1 MVKVLHILDHSL
13 PLHSG
18 YSFRSQS
25 ILVSQRKR
33 GLTPV
38 AITSPKHEES
48 WKRDRVRYER
58 IVGIPYYRTGTVSR
72 SKLPVVTELRLMVL
86 LRERLRQVVLF
97 EKPNILHAHSPI
109 LNVFPALYVGREL
122 GVPVVYEIRAFW
134 EDAAVDHGTYN
145 AYSMRYR
152 AVRQLETRACRQSN
166 QVAVLCEGLKLDVIK
181 RGIPENKITMVPNGV
196 NLDDFIPC
204 RPDSEYRE
212 TWGLDGK
219 RVIGFIGSFYRYE
232 GLDLLVEGFAQIVS
246 RYPNAVL
253 LLIGGGETEKNLKR
267 QIEKLGLDNR
277 VLMPG
282 RISHERVPG
291 CYALMDVLV
300 YPRYSMRLTDLV
312 TPLKPLEAM
321 AMGKAVVASDVGGHR
336 ELVRDGETGLLFKAG
351 DVYALRD
358 TLRLALDD
366 VSLRKRLEDQ
376 GRAFVCKARTWDN
389 TVLAYQDIYR
399 KALCGRG

>member
-1 MVKVLHILDHSL
+1 
-13 PLHSG
+13 
-18 YSFRSQS
+18 
-25 ILVSQRKR
+25 
-33 GLTPV
+33 V

-48 WKRDRVRYER
+48 WKRDRVRNEK
-58 IVGIPYYRTGTVSR
+58 IGGIIYYRTGTVQSSR
-72 SKLPVVTELRLMVL
+72 LPVLTELRLMTL
-86 LRERLRQVVLF
+86 LRERVRQVVLF

-109 LNVFPALYVGREL
+109 LNLFPALRVGREL

-145 AYSMRYR
+145 ANSLRYR
-152 AVRQLETRACRQSN
+152 AVRLLETRACRQSN
-166 QVAVLCEGLKLDVIK
+166 QVAVLCEGLKLDLIK
-181 RGIPENKITMVPNGV
+181 RGVSQNKISIVPNGV
-196 NLDDFIPC
+196 NVDDFRPC
-204 RPDSEYRE
+204 SSDSVYRE
-212 TWGLDGK
+212 AWGLDGK

-232 GLDLLVEGFAQIVS
+232 GLDLLIEAFAQIACF
-246 RYPNAVL
+246 YPNAVL
-253 LLIGGGETEKNLKR
+253 LLIGGGETGNELKVQTEKV
-267 QIEKLGLDNR
+267 GLNGR
-277 VLMPG
+277 VIMPG
-282 RISHERVPG
+282 RIRHERVPG

-366 VSLRKRLEDQ
+366 VSLRKKLEEE